1 VDRTGT
7 GLSPESADTRLL
19 RQSSWPVIEPFH
31 EVIRDLLCTVT
42 VSMIHQRLRDK
53 RPLIHQRAGSGA
65 SPTKPT
71 PSRAPSVTD
80 PMQRGPSLNL
90 SSSAN

>member
-1 VDRTGT
+1 M
-7 GLSPESADTRLL
+7 SPESADTRLL

-53 RPLIHQRAGSGA
+53 RGRLS
-65 SPTKPT
+65 TKGPAVA
-71 PSRAPSVTD
+71 PRRQSQLHPVPPVSRILCSAD
-80 PMQRGPSLNL
+80 PHST
-90 SSSAN
+90 